1 MMMSVIRIATSLN
14 PLELLQRTFE
24 ASKLNERNQKNRI
37 TMEAILGDLLCHPVK
52 LYLYFCL
59 FAIATPPRK
68 LKLGKPNFWK
78 SMVTK
83 IFLAE
88 SWPSLNSFICNI
100 GKERGG
106 GVTKKLSLRICLCVC
121 FAFAYLPLCICLCVF
136 VRRMS
141 MGATE
146 GDPDVRLARWKH
158 PIGVVG

>member
-1 MMMSVIRIATSLN
+1 
-14 PLELLQRTFE
+14 
-24 ASKLNERNQKNRI
+24 
-37 TMEAILGDLLCHPVK
+37 
-52 LYLYFCL
+52 
-59 FAIATPPRK
+59 
-68 LKLGKPNFWK
+68 
-78 SMVTK
+78 MVTK

-100 GKERGG
+100 GEERGD
-106 GVTKKLSLRICLCVC
+106 GVTKKNVFCLCVV
-121 FAFAYLPLCICLCVF
+121 ASVYVLPLCICLCVF